1 MLLPSKGKK
10 VTKSAEYQTD
20 DSSDIL
26 EGTMRLK
33 SIFLALLIIL
43 VSTLAYVAC
52 GRQKLEWKGTITE
65 KDGVVIVKNPKEPLY
80 ENSEFNIVQDL
91 KIGQPSG
98 KPEYMFS
105 QITSLEVDAKG
116 NIYAAEAKENHIRV
130 FDKKGVYL
138 RTVGRPGQ
146 GPGEFTFPRHV
157 HVNPAGEI
165 MATDEASRSVKVFS
179 PEGNY
184 LRQYLLKTFYP
195 MEMDY
200 GGGDV
205 FYIMDFSREPPGFQ
219 LFRLDS
225 RTEESA
231 QLAVWAIPKMSRAT
245 VFEPIM
251 SFAVMLDDRL
261 LYGCPTE
268 GYEIQIF
275 SPQGHLEKK
284 IIKDWD
290 PQPVMAK
297 EKEAILSELK
307 KRYPSDQ
314 IQLDFP
320 KFHPPYRVVK
330 SDDSGRIIVHV
341 YSEYTAEPS
350 QKTESRFDIF
360 DRDGRYLA
368 SFSYPFKTLIEKP
381 MLWKA
386 GKFYTV
392 EQDEEGYLY
401 IVRYT
406 VEFKF

>member
-1 MLLPSKGKK
+1 
-10 VTKSAEYQTD
+10 
-20 DSSDIL
+20 
-26 EGTMRLK
+26 MRLK
-33 SIFLALLIIL
+33 SIFLTLFIFL

-52 GRQKLEWKGTITE
+52 KRQKLEWKGTITE

-80 ENSEFNIVQDL
+80 ETAEFNIVQDL
-91 KIGQPSG
+91 KIGQQAG

-116 NIYAAEAKENHIRV
+116 DIYAAESKENHIRV

-165 MATDEASRSVKVFS
+165 MATDEGSRSVKVFS
-179 PEGNY
+179 PDGTY
-184 LRQYLLKTFYP
+184 LRQYLLKKFYP

-200 GGGDV
+200 GAGDV
-205 FYIMDFSREPPGFQ
+205 FYIMDFSMEPPGFQ

-225 RTEESA
+225 RTEESV

-251 SFAVMLDDRL
+251 SFAVMPDDRL

-275 SPQGHLEKK
+275 SPQGRLERR
-284 IIKDWD
+284 IFKDWE
-290 PQPVMAK
+290 PQPIRTEV
-297 EKEAILSELK
+297 KEAILNDVK
-307 KRYPSDQ
+307 KRFPSGQ
-314 IQLDFP
+314 VQLEFP
-320 KFHPPYRVVK
+320 KSYPPYRVVK
-330 SDDSGRIIVHV
+330 SDDSGRIMVHV
-341 YSEYTAEPS
+341 YSEFTVEPS
-350 QKTESRFDIF
+350 QETETLFDVF
-360 DRDGRYLA
+360 DNEGRYIA
-368 SFSYPFKTLIEKP
+368 RFHYPFKTLIEKP
-381 MLWKA
+381 MLWKG
-386 GKFYTV
+386 GKFYTI

-401 IVRYT
+401 IVRYA

>member
-1 MLLPSKGKK
+1 MRSKS
-10 VTKSAEYQTD
+10 VIIT
-20 DSSDIL
+20 
-26 EGTMRLK
+26 
-33 SIFLALLIIL
+33 LLIFL
-43 VSTLAYVAC
+43 VSTLSYVAC
-52 GRQKLEWKGTITE
+52 GRKKLEWKGTITE

-80 ENSEFNIVQDL
+80 ENAEFNIVQDL
-91 KIGQPSG
+91 KIGQPVG

-105 QITSLEVDAKG
+105 QITSLEVDARG
-116 NIYAAEAKENHIRV
+116 NIYAAESKENHIRV
-130 FDKKGVYL
+130 FDRNGVYM

-179 PEGNY
+179 PDGTY
-184 LRQYLLKTFYP
+184 LRQCLLKKFYP

-200 GGGDV
+200 GWGDV
-205 FYIMDFSREPPGFQ
+205 FYIMDFSMEPPGFK
-219 LFRLDS
+219 LSRLDS
-225 RTEESA
+225 RTGESSS
-231 QLAVWAIPKMSRAT
+231 LATWAMPLPDLTRASI
-245 VFEPIM
+245 FDPIM
-251 SFAVMLDDRL
+251 SFAVMPDDRL

-275 SPQGHLEKK
+275 SPQGRLEKK

-330 SDDSGRIIVHV
+330 SDDLGRIIVHV
-341 YSEYTAEPS
+341 YSEYAAEPS
-350 QKTESRFDIF
+350 QKTETLFDIF
-360 DRDGRYLA
+360 DNEGRYIACVHYL
-368 SFSYPFKTLIEKP
+368 FKTLIEKP
-381 MLWKA
+381 MLWRG
-386 GKFYTV
+386 GKFYTI
-392 EQDEEGYLY
+392 EQDEDGYLY
-401 IVRYT
+401 IVRYA